1 MRESLPRSES
11 VRVTGEHVTLERI
24 AGQPARGGGSNVIDL
39 TDRHL
44 DLRNDPHPR
53 QASVA
58 VLVPCRNEE
67 AAVGKVVSDFRAA
80 LPAATVYVYDNAS
93 TDDTAVVAAAAG
105 AVVRHVRHP
114 GKGNV
119 MRQMFRD
126 IDADIYIIVDGDDT
140 YDAGAAPVM
149 LDRLLDE
156 GLDMVVGR
164 RVEHA
169 DSGLAYR
176 RGHRLGNTVLT
187 SSVRWLFGHGPTDML
202 SGYRVMSRQFV
213 KSFPS
218 MARGFEIETEMTVHA
233 LELRLPVEE
242 VATMYR
248 ARPDDSASKLRT
260 IPDGIRILRYIVSLS
275 KDYRPMR
282 FFGLVAALGALVA
295 LVALA
300 TAGKLDA
307 WTPATMIAAIC
318 GLTVFISLL
327 AGVVLNSLGRNA
339 LEIKRMLYLS
349 AGRAH

>member
-1 MRESLPRSES
+1 
-11 VRVTGEHVTLERI
+11 
-24 AGQPARGGGSNVIDL
+24 
-39 TDRHL
+39 
-44 DLRNDPHPR
+44 
-53 QASVA
+53 
-58 VLVPCRNEE
+58 
-67 AAVGKVVSDFRAA
+67 
-80 LPAATVYVYDNAS
+80 
-93 TDDTAVVAAAAG
+93 
-105 AVVRHVRHP
+105 
-114 GKGNV
+114 

-126 IDADIYIIVDGDDT
+126 IDADVYIVVDGDDT
-140 YDAGAAPVM
+140 YDASAAPVM

-248 ARPDDSASKLRT
+248 AGRRLPRASTHHPRWH
-260 IPDGIRILRYIVSLS
+260 PHPSLH
-275 KDYRPMR
+275 RVAQQ
-282 FFGLVAALGALVA
+282 GLPADALLQPAWAALGV

-300 TAGKLDA
+300 VLVTAGTLDA
-307 WTPATMIAAIC
+307 WTPATMVTAIC
-318 GLTVFISLL
+318 GLTVCLSLL
-327 AGVVLNSLGRNA
+327 AGVVLNWLGRNA

-349 AGRAH
+349 AGRAN